1 MRIRRL
7 FEEEISKEV
16 GEISSMELGSEEYKA
31 TVDGATKMADRYIKL
46 KEVSLE
52 EQKMEI
58 EAKKME
64 VEERRM
70 EDERV
75 DRRWKNGIAIGG
87 TVLGATITVLAY
99 AWSFIYEEKGSILSK
114 PGNKALDR
122 ALNFFKK

>member
-1 MRIRRL
+1 MRIKRL

-16 GEISSMELGSEEYKA
+16 GEISSMGLGSDEYKA
-31 TVDGATKMADRYIKL
+31 AVDGATKMADRYIKL
-46 KEVSLE
+46 KEVDLE
-52 EQKMEI
+52 KQKIEI
-58 EAKKME
+58 EARKME
-64 VEERRM
+64 VEEQRM

-87 TVLGATITVLAY
+87 TIIGAGITIIAY